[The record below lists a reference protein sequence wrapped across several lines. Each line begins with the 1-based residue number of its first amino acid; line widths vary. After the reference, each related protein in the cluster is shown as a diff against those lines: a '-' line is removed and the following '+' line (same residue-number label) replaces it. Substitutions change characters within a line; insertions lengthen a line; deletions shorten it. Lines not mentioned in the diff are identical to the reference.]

1 MIGHVDGGT
10 MRIRPPSP
18 SRVRRPPP
26 RRGACTATA
35 SPPSVRHRLHASL
48 GSARRRLVGRG
59 AGSLTA
65 RGRHVSGRRGHRR
78 RDSLVHQ
85 SIVRRATLVVLR
97 AGQRPAV
104 LRQAHFDEVLAE
116 MNAEHQSLTPVAAR
130 RRRRPRGCTLAGH
143 HPADKQ
149 VTAQAG
155 SRHELAEKRRRDPR
169 RPARPRA
176 HRPRADSP
184 DRHAWLAR
192 AQPCPGVPNG
202 GSTRGCTA
210 LADHALRPV
219 ADADALAVP
228 CRTSGPC
235 GWQPAQGHRRP
246 QPRGATTLSGK
257 QMTPPRPRRPGGS
270 CSTTL
275 VTAGAWGVICGQ
287 VVALDVHSSHPERR
301 SDDGQ
306 TILKAALGARDR
318 GLTWENLWSY
328 GDSNP
333 GPLACHQQA
342 VRPLASI
349 PAGHRP
355 GASTKIRLRPGRL
368 RYFHA
373 VPLSQ
378 LPQ

>member
-18 SRVRRPPP
+18 SRVRRSPP

-35 SPPSVRHRLHASL
+35 SPPSVRHRLHAGL
-48 GSARRRLVGRG
+48 GSARRRLVGHG

-104 LRQAHFDEVLAE
+104 LHQAHFDEVLAE

-192 AQPCPGVPNG
+192 AQPCPRSAERRIFARSPWPSLSLGVM
-202 GSTRGCTA
+202 S
-210 LADHALRPV
+210 ADSG
-219 ADADALAVP
+219 
-228 CRTSGPC
+228 SGP
-235 GWQPAQGHRRP
+235 A
-246 QPRGATTLSGK
+246 
-257 QMTPPRPRRPGGS
+257 
-270 CSTTL
+270 
-275 VTAGAWGVICGQ
+275 
-287 VVALDVHSSHPERR
+287 
-301 SDDGQ
+301 
-306 TILKAALGARDR
+306 
-318 GLTWENLWSY
+318 
-328 GDSNP
+328 
-333 GPLACHQQA
+333 
-342 VRPLASI
+342 
-349 PAGHRP
+349 
-355 GASTKIRLRPGRL
+355 
-368 RYFHA
+368 
-373 VPLSQ
+373 
-378 LPQ
+378 